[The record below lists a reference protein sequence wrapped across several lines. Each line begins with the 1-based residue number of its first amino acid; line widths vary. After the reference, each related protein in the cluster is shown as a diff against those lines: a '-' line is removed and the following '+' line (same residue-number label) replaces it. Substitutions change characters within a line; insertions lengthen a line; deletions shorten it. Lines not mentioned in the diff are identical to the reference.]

1 MNTTRMQTVV
11 IEWTEVSQHRAT
23 VNVAPGRDL
32 DGVDLGDALA
42 ALSDAGFPGVEREGI
57 EVRAVEHDPAALRF
71 DPV

>member
-23 VNVAPGRDL
+23 VNVASGLDL

-42 ALSDAGFPGVEREGI
+42 ALSDVGFTGVVWEGI
-57 EVRAVEHDPAALRF
+57 VVRAVEHDAAALRF
-71 DPV
+71 DPI